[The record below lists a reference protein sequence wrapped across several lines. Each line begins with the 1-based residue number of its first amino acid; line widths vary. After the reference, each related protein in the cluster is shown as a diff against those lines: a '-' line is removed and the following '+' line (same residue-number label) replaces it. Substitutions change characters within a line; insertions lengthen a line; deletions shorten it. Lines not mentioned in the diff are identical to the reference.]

1 MIFKY
6 VIEKSET
13 VKSFL
18 QRNDYSK
25 KTISAIKHNG
35 ALSVNGRSVTVRK
48 EMAIGDHFEVHMPIE
63 TPSSNLLPYPKPL
76 DIVYEDEFILIV
88 NKPQLQNCAP
98 SREHPYE
105 SLVEQVLAYLMNKDE
120 QTNPHIVTR
129 LDRNTSGLVLFAKF
143 GHIHHLFS
151 KVKFEKEY
159 ICLAYGR
166 TQSEG
171 VIEAPI
177 ARDNESIIT
186 RKVSD
191 KGKYAK
197 TSYYTI
203 AQNNNLSLCK
213 VKLHT
218 GRTHQIRV
226 HFQFMGHP
234 IVGDDLYGGIHP
246 LVKGQSLQ
254 CCSLKFVH
262 PIKHNKI
269 TINVDYKQLIQ
280 LFNVL

>member
-48 EMAIGDHFEVHMPIE
+48 EMAIGDYFEVHMPIE

-98 SREHPYE
+98 SREHPHE

-226 HFQFMGHP
+226 HFQFMGH
-234 IVGDDLYGGIHP
+234 
-246 LVKGQSLQ
+246 Q
-254 CCSLKFVH
+254 
-262 PIKHNKI
+262 
-269 TINVDYKQLIQ
+269 
-280 LFNVL
+280 

>member
-1 MIFKY
+1 MLSRNQKLLNLSYKEMI
-6 VIEKSET
+6 T
-13 VKSFL
+13 L
-18 QRNDYSK
+18 

-98 SREHPYE
+98 SREHPHE